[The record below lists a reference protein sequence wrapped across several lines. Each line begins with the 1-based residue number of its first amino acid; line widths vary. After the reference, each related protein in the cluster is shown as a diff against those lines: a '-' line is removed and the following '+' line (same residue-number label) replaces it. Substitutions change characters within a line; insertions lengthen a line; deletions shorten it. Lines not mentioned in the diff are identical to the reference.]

1 MTDAATVIRRV
12 GGAAS
17 LRQLAD
23 AGLPRA
29 QVLQAVSAGSIRRVR
44 NGWFAVPEAPTD
56 VVRAVRVG
64 GTLTGASVAR
74 LHGLWLLPDR
84 MLHVRVPA
92 TASRLRDPSDRSRQL
107 EAEAHRVCV
116 HYSRSPGT
124 GRSRDPLVRALTEMF
139 LCDPGDAAIV
149 AVDSALNLR
158 ELAPGALAELSANL
172 SPAQRTRLA
181 LVDGNSDS
189 GLETLLRLFCVRQR
203 MRVRTQVRIRGVGRV
218 DLLVG
223 ERLVLELDGEGFH
236 TGIEFENDRRRD
248 FELVQLGYLVV
259 RISYKMLLHDRER
272 VEAGIL
278 ALIRRDEHLWTASR
292 VRPQPAPT
300 RNAGPG
306 AG

>member
-1 MTDAATVIRRV
+1 MTDAATAIRQV
-12 GGAAS
+12 GGAANYGY
-17 LRQLAD
+17 LA
-23 AGLPRA
+23 ASGVPRA
-29 QVLQAVSAGSIRRVR
+29 VVQRAVRSGEIRRVR

-84 MLHVRVPA
+84 MLHVRVPS
-92 TASRLRDPSDRSRQL
+92 TASRLRDPGDRTRRL
-107 EAEAHRVCV
+107 AAEAHRVCV
-116 HYSRSPGT
+116 HYSRAPGT
-124 GRSRDPLVRALTEMF
+124 GRARDMLVRALTEMF

-158 ELAPGALAELSANL
+158 ELNPGGLAELRANL
-172 SPAQRTRLA
+172 SPAQQQRLA
-181 LVDGNSDS
+181 FVNAGSDS

-223 ERLVLELDGEGFH
+223 DRLVLELDGEGFH

-278 ALIRRDEHLWTASR
+278 ALVRRDEHLWSASR
-292 VRPQPAPT
+292 VRPTPT
-300 RNAGPG
+300 PRRNAGQGP
-306 AG
+306 A

>member
-1 MTDAATVIRRV
+1 MTDAAAVVRKV

-17 LRQLAD
+17 YGYLAM
-23 AGLPRA
+23 AGVPRSVV
-29 QVLQAVSAGSIRRVR
+29 QGAVRSGELRRVR
-44 NGWFAVPEAPTD
+44 NGWFAVPEAATD

-92 TASRLRDPSDRSRQL
+92 TASRLRDPGDPTRRL
-107 EAEAHRVCV
+107 EAERHRVCV

-139 LCDPGDAAIV
+139 LCDPGDAAVV

-158 ELAPGALAELSANL
+158 ELGPGGLAELRANL
-172 SPAQRTRLA
+172 SPAQRKRLA
-181 LVDGNSDS
+181 LVDGGSDS

-223 ERLVLELDGEGFH
+223 HRLVLELDGEGFH
-236 TGIEFENDRRRD
+236 TGIEFENDRRRN

-278 ALIRRDEHLWTASR
+278 ALVRRDEHLWTASR
-292 VRPQPAPT
+292 VRPTPT
-300 RNAGPG
+300 RNAGPC